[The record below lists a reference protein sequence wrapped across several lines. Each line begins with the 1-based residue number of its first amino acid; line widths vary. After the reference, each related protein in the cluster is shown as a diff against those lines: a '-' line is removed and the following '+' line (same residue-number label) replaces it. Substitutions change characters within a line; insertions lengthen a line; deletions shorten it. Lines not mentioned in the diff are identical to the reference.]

1 MVHYSV
7 RKPMNKMPWEFQR
20 MLAITFPAEGDVIV
34 NKEDSRGLNPTDNV
48 YNEHFTEQ
56 WHPYFQTTC

>member
-1 MVHYSV
+1 
-7 RKPMNKMPWEFQR
+7 

-56 WHPYFQTTC
+56 